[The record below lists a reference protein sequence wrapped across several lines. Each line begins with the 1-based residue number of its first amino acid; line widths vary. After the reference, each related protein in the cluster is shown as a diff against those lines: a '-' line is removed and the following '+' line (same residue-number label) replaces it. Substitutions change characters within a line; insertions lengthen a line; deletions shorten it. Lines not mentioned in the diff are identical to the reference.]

1 MTTNKGTQNTN
12 KQTDNY
18 PTSQRKCV
26 IDGKRFV
33 VTRHFKGDKSLS
45 TIMTEIA
52 INRANREM
60 GL

>member
-1 MTTNKGTQNTN
+1 MKTNKGTDNSK
-12 KQTDNY
+12 KQIDTC

-33 VTRHFKGDKSLS
+33 VTRHFTGNKPLGA
-45 TIMTEIA
+45 IMTEIA
-52 INRANREM
+52 VSRANREM